1 MVLSGRLRS
10 VIQRKCGRKEL
21 VGEFGRGE
29 LCGIVETLT
38 GSRRSTTLLAVRDTE
53 IAKIPGGL
61 INSIKL
67 RFPRVVSKLITLL
80 GKRLLRMQQPGPAVL
95 QTQGVPG
102 AAGSAAV
109 EDAAGG
115 GLQGYS
121 TVAVIAV
128 TPGVPLQNIA
138 AEIVYSLQELGTAV
152 CITPE
157 VVKANLG
164 FNALDQSND
173 FKLTAWLGAQEDHY
187 NTVIYLVSGLEL

>member
-80 GKRLLRMQQPGPAVL
+80 GKRLLRMQQPG
-95 QTQGVPG
+95 
-102 AAGSAAV
+102 
-109 EDAAGG
+109 
-115 GLQGYS
+115 
-121 TVAVIAV
+121 
-128 TPGVPLQNIA
+128 
-138 AEIVYSLQELGTAV
+138 
-152 CITPE
+152 
-157 VVKANLG
+157 
-164 FNALDQSND
+164 
-173 FKLTAWLGAQEDHY
+173 
-187 NTVIYLVSGLEL
+187 NTRLLLVNSPHPHL